1 MELQSIVHGQKPNRY
16 TFYVVKDAPHK
27 VAVAVFRN
35 AAHFFE
41 TSDDLNKDSMEDSVY
56 RKFKAKVKNK
66 FGVGKIVE
74 HTGVRFNLSKNE
86 DGTMAVTATQ
96 TTNGVAVDS
105 TDFVYELLAGSA

>member
-16 TFYVVKDAPHK
+16 TFYVVKGEPHK

-35 AAHFFE
+35 TAHFFE
-41 TSDDLNKDSMEDSVY
+41 TSDDMTKDSMEDSIY

-74 HTGVRFNLSKNE
+74 HHGIRFNLSKND
-86 DGTMAVTATQ
+86 DGKMAVTATK
-96 TTNGVAVDS
+96 TTNGVSVDS
-105 TDFVYELLAGSA
+105 TDFVYELLTGSA